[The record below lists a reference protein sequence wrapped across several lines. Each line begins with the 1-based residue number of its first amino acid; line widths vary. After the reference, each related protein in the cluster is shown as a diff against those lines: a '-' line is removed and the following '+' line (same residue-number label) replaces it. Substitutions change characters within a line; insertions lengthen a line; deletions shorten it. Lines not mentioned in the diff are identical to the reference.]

1 MTDDPRAHPPFSIPM
16 IPLAVRTALRS
27 LRRRPGDAVINGVG
41 LALGLACCALIALH
55 VAAERGADRQH
66 AGGERVVRL
75 VTNLEDAA
83 GQAQQF
89 PTVPRPVTTLVA
101 DDAAVEA
108 SALALPGQVRVER
121 PTGKEVADALFVS
134 PGFLDVLN
142 GYRLVAGDPATAL
155 AEPQRIVLTEAA
167 ALRLT
172 GQPRPLGT
180 VLDVGGDGPY
190 TVTGIVEPGVRSHL
204 AFDAVA
210 ALGDG
215 WDPTVWSS
223 FDATVYARLAPGA
236 DRAAFAQRVQAG
248 VDAGIGAGMAEQGMR
263 VAVVPQPLRDIYLAD
278 DGRLVMDQHRAG
290 SPGLLAILTW
300 VGLFVLA
307 VAAVNFVNLAT
318 ARSAERARE
327 VGVRKAVG
335 ADRAGLVGQFLAE
348 AVVLALLAGVAA
360 LAVVALAL
368 PAYNGLTDA
377 GLALA
382 DLTPGVLA
390 VGLAVVVAV
399 GLGAGL
405 YPAVALSG
413 FRPAE
418 TLRGQFSTGRE
429 GARLRR
435 GLVVFQFAV
444 STALLV
450 ATLVVGAQLRHLRAL
465 HPGFDRDQVV
475 LVSMANVGGDQ
486 EALLKDAFARVPGVQ
501 AVSLTQAPPTE
512 SGWEGQNVNAQGADE
527 RTQSM
532 ETVIADADYARALGI
547 EVVAGR
553 DLSAEFARDAE
564 MGVLL
569 NASAARALGWTPD
582 EAVGQTIETSGRSP
596 GEVVGVLDDYAHH
609 GSAQAP
615 RPQIFFDQPGTARQ
629 AAVRVAPEAQTEAL
643 AGLREVWD
651 ARVDGYPFQAEPLSA
666 AVDAQYRAQ
675 ERLARA
681 FALFAA
687 LAVVVAGLG
696 LFGLAAYAVQRR
708 TKEVGI
714 RKVLGATVAQL
725 VARLTADFAR
735 PVLVGVV
742 LATPVVWW
750 GLGRWL
756 DGFPERVALTP
767 APFVVAGLVALAA
780 AVLTVS
786 VHVVRAATADPVRA
800 LRSE

>member
-1 MTDDPRAHPPFSIPM
+1 M

-66 AGGERVVRL
+66 ADGERVVRL
-75 VTNLEDAA
+75 VTDLEDAA
-83 GQAQQF
+83 GQAQRF

-108 SALALPGQVRVER
+108 SALALPGEVRVR
-121 PTGKEVADALFVS
+121 RTTGVEVARALYVS

-142 GYRLVAGDPATAL
+142 GFRLAAGDPATAL

-172 GQPRPLGT
+172 GQPRPLGA
-180 VLDVGGDGPY
+180 VLDVGGDRPY
-190 TVTGIVEPGVRSHL
+190 TVTGVLADGGRSHL
-204 AFDAVA
+204 AFDVLVA
-210 ALGDG
+210 LDNAGG
-215 WDPTVWSS
+215 WDPTVWGN

-236 DRAAFAQRVQAG
+236 GRAAFAQRVQAA
-248 VDAGIGAGMAEQGMR
+248 VDAGIGDGMAEQGMR
-263 VAVVPQPLRDIYLAD
+263 VAVAPQPLRDVYLAD
-278 DGRLVMDQHRAG
+278 DGRLEMPGYSRAG
-290 SPGLLAILTW
+290 APGLLSTLAL

-327 VGVRKAVG
+327 IGVRKAVG

-360 LAVVALAL
+360 LVVVALAL

-377 GLALA
+377 GLGLT

-390 VGLAVVVAV
+390 VGLGVVVAV

-444 STALLV
+444 STALVV

-465 HPGFDRDQVV
+465 DPGFDRDRVV

-501 AVSLTQAPPTE
+501 AVALTQAPPTE
-512 SGWEGQNVNAQGADE
+512 AGWEGQNVNAQGADE

-547 EVVAGR
+547 RVVAGR
-553 DLSAEFARDAE
+553 ALSAESAQDAE
-564 MGVLL
+564 TGVLL
-569 NASAARALGWTPD
+569 NATAARALGWTPE
-582 EAVGQTIETSGRSP
+582 EAVGQLVETSGRSP
-596 GEVVGVLDDYAHH
+596 GEVVGVLADYAHH

-615 RPQIFFDQPGTARQ
+615 RPQIFFDQPGTASQ
-629 AAVRVAPEAQTEAL
+629 AAVRVAPEAQAQAL
-643 AGLREVWD
+643 AGLREVWA
-651 ARVDGYPFQAEPLSA
+651 ARVDGYPFEAEPLGA

-742 LATPVVWW
+742 LAAPVVWW

-767 APFVVAGLVALAA
+767 APFIVAGLVALAA

-800 LRSE
+800 LRSD

>member
-1 MTDDPRAHPPFSIPM
+1 M

-75 VTNLEDAA
+75 VTDLEDAA
-83 GQAQQF
+83 GQAQRF
-89 PTVPRPVTTLVA
+89 PTVPRPVTALVA

-108 SALALPGQVRVER
+108 SALALPGEVRVRR
-121 PTGKEVADALFVS
+121 PTGTEVAKALYVS

-142 GYRLVAGDPATAL
+142 GFRLAAGDPATAL

-172 GQPRPLGT
+172 GQPRPLGA
-180 VLDVGGDGPY
+180 VLDVGGDRPY
-190 TVTGIVEPGVRSHL
+190 TVTGVLADGGRSHL
-204 AFDAVA
+204 AFDALVA
-210 ALGDG
+210 LDNAVG

-236 DRAAFAQRVQAG
+236 GRAAFAQRVQAA
-248 VDAGIGAGMAEQGMR
+248 VDAGIGAGMAEQGMQ
-263 VAVVPQPLRDIYLAD
+263 VAVAPQPLRDVYLAD
-278 DGRLVMDQHRAG
+278 DGRLEMPGYSRAG
-290 SPGLLAILTW
+290 APGLLSTLAL

-327 VGVRKAVG
+327 IGVRKAVG

-360 LAVVALAL
+360 LVVVALAL

-377 GLALA
+377 GLGLA

-390 VGLAVVVAV
+390 VGLGVVVAV

-444 STALLV
+444 STALVV

-465 HPGFDRDQVV
+465 DPGFDRDRVV

-501 AVSLTQAPPTE
+501 AVSMTQAPPTE
-512 SGWEGQNVNAQGADE
+512 PGWEGQNVNAQGADE

-532 ETVIADADYARALGI
+532 ETVIADADYARALGV

-553 DLSAEFARDAE
+553 ALSAESAHDAE
-564 MGVLL
+564 TGVLL
-569 NASAARALGWTPD
+569 NATAARALGWTPE
-582 EAVGQTIETSGRSP
+582 EAVGQLVETSGRSS
-596 GEVVGVLDDYAHH
+596 GEVVGVLADYAHH

-615 RPQIFFDQPGTARQ
+615 RPQIFFDQPGTASQ
-629 AAVRVAPEAQTEAL
+629 AAVRVAPEAQAKAL
-643 AGLREVWD
+643 AGLREVWA
-651 ARVDGYPFQAEPLSA
+651 ARVDGYPFQAEPLGA

-742 LATPVVWW
+742 LAAPVVWW

-767 APFVVAGLVALAA
+767 APFIVAGLVALAA

-800 LRSE
+800 LRSD